1 MNQQTEL
8 HPAATPC
15 SQEAGT
21 GPAAAQ
27 AITVLGVDPA
37 QHPDSTAVLQF
48 VIRPDEIIV
57 TALLVMG
64 TIRKVEKRWR
74 RRTRNSW
81 ALAGGPPLFDFQK
94 AAISPDVADS
104 LDRAGVPSPSPTCCR
119 AAPQALQLKPSRRQ
133 RRRWPVLG
141 RSPNDPA
148 RANPFPPA
156 AALR

>member
-1 MNQQTEL
+1 MKQQTEL

-15 SQEAGT
+15 SQQTGT

-27 AITVLGVDPA
+27 AITVQGVDPA

-64 TIRKVEKRWR
+64 TIRKVEQRWQ

-81 ALAGGPPLFDFQK
+81 ALAGGPPLFDFEK
-94 AAISPDVADS
+94 AAVSPDVADF
-104 LDRAGVPSPSPTCCR
+104 LDRAGVPITVANMLPRRPTG
-119 AAPQALQLKPSRRQ
+119 AAGEAI
-133 RRRWPVLG
+133 
-141 RSPNDPA
+141 
-148 RANPFPPA
+148 A
-156 AALR
+156 AAAQEVAGTGEKRQ